1 MVLDPLSK
9 FKPAAP
15 TPGGLRTWGDVLSDW
30 REQQMATPRSAVRGF
45 ELDTG
50 PSHTGSKSLDLDGP
64 QQIEDLG
71 DGSDG
76 SEEEQLVE
84 EY

>member
-15 TPGGLRTWGDVLSDW
+15 TPGGLRTWG
-30 REQQMATPRSAVRGF
+30 EQQMATPRSAVRGF